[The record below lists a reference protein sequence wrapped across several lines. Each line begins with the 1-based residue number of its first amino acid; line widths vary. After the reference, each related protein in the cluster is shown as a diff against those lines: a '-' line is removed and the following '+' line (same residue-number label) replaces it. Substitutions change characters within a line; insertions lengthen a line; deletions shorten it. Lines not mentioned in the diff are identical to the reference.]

1 MLDRKIFREIIQGI
15 SSSLFERSQ
24 EVELALIC
32 LLAEGH
38 LLIEDL
44 PGTGKTSLSKK
55 LAEYLNLSFSRIQM
69 TNDLLP
75 ADITGQFIFNRQR
88 SDFEFKQGP
97 LFAQVIL
104 VDELNR
110 ASPRTQSSLLQ
121 ALEEKQISL
130 DRQTFDLP
138 ECFFV
143 IATQNPSEQVGTA
156 FLPESQLDRFM
167 MGIQMTPLSKKSEE
181 LIFKNPYQDIFNNIK
196 LPSNIRSHLDTNEL
210 LLHKKALREV
220 TISDSVAKYISDLIQ
235 MSKLKAPQGT
245 LSIRAGISLAKAS
258 QAKAYIL
265 GQSYVTHEHVKSL
278 VKPVF
283 SHRLSNN
290 EGLSYGQHIC
300 QKILDEVSI
309 EF

>member
-1 MLDRKIFREIIQGI
+1 MLDRKIFKEIIQGI
-15 SSSLFERSQ
+15 STSLLERSQ
-24 EVELALIC
+24 EVEMALIC

-44 PGTGKTSLSKK
+44 PGTGKTSLAKK
-55 LAEYLNLSFSRIQM
+55 LAEYLNLTFSRIQM

-75 ADITGQFIFNRQR
+75 ADITGQFIFNRQ
-88 SDFEFKQGP
+88 SSEFEFKQGP
-97 LFAQVIL
+97 LFAEVIL

-121 ALEEKQISL
+121 ALEEKQISQ

-167 MGIQMTPLSKKSEE
+167 MGIQMTPLSKNSEE
-181 LIFKNPYQDIFNNIK
+181 LIFKNPYQDVFSDSKKAPPISTQLGAK
-196 LPSNIRSHLDTNEL
+196 EL
-210 LLHKKALREV
+210 ILHRKALREV
-220 TISDSVAKYISDLIQ
+220 TISDSVSKYISDLIH
-235 MSKLKAPQGT
+235 MSKMKSPQGA
-245 LSIRAGISLAKAS
+245 LSLRAGISLAKAS

-265 GQSYVTHEHVKSL
+265 GRSYVTHDDVKSL
-278 VKPVF
+278 VKSVF

-290 EGLSYGQHIC
+290 EGLNHGQQIC
-300 QKILDEVSI
+300 QKIIVEVPI
-309 EF
+309 EL